1 MKKKVEEVYKLK
13 LPSENM
19 DLGDVV
25 NKMDKGEDGT
35 FMGRKLATMRLPTRK
50 IEEIKDPLKRA
61 ELMNQNRIKNE
72 AYEISKRSENIADL
86 YKFLALYGMYPR
98 KNGDLENEKR
108 LYDLIEK
115 GELKVKSRK
124 VKEAQTKITPVNHFK
139 ILSK

>member
-1 MKKKVEEVYKLK
+1 MIDGKFVANPTVQEMAQSKLDLIYAGLPDKVIMIEGEAEFVSEEEMKKKVEEVYKLK

-72 AYEISKRSENIADL
+72 AYEISKRSENIAVL
-86 YKFLALYGMYPR
+86 YKFLAL
-98 KNGDLENEKR
+98 
-108 LYDLIEK
+108 I
-115 GELKVKSRK
+115 
-124 VKEAQTKITPVNHFK
+124 
-139 ILSK
+139 